1 MSMRAPGAGTGRL
14 APGNASDNYA
24 QSGAVWPIIGDRGRA
39 HVHAAQSIAFE
50 IPMYVIDVTYTAPLE
65 RIDDALDAHRA
76 FLAKYFEAGVFV
88 AAGPKLPRDGGI
100 ILAIRIERDRL
111 DAILATD
118 PFVVQKLAHYE
129 VTEFKTTRLAPGL
142 NLPIPV

>member
-1 MSMRAPGAGTGRL
+1 
-14 APGNASDNYA
+14 
-24 QSGAVWPIIGDRGRA
+24 
-39 HVHAAQSIAFE
+39 
-50 IPMYVIDVTYTAPLE
+50 MYVINITYTASLD

-76 FLAKYFEAGVFV
+76 FLSRHFEAGVFV

-100 ILAIRIERDRL
+100 ILAVRIERDKL

-118 PFVVQKLAHYE
+118 PFVMQKLAHYD

-142 NLPIPV
+142 NLPIPD